1 MFVSFL
7 KVCIINLT
15 VMSKLGDIKELR
27 KGKTKLKN
35 RWKSSF
41 CMHLIPSNL
50 EPENYVTG
58 N

>member
-1 MFVSFL
+1 
-7 KVCIINLT
+7 
-15 VMSKLGDIKELR
+15 MSKLGDIKELR